1 LFTGGGLDLHKNAT
15 TQHTNLNYNIF
26 VSNAKKLM
34 DWAKK
39 ANDIGEYFP
48 VWGTCQGFELMLV
61 IENNLE
67 HSILTNVK
75 NDVNVSRSLIQKSTA
90 QNLNSS
96 ILNFVSTEA
105 LDYVSSHESLFY
117 YHEWAVTE

>member
-1 LFTGGGLDLHKNAT
+1 
-15 TQHTNLNYNIF
+15 
-26 VSNAKKLM
+26 
-34 DWAKK
+34 
-39 ANDIGEYFP
+39 
-48 VWGTCQGFELMLV
+48 MLV

-90 QNLNSS
+90 QTLNSS